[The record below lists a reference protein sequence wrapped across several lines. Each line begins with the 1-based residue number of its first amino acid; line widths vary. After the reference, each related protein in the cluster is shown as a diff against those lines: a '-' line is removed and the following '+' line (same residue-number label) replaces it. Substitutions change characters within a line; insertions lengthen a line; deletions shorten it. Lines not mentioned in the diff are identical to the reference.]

1 MFRTY
6 VLGKMKPT
14 FLYPVLF
21 ALKQL
26 QFLKRPNIGAK
37 SNSAVPKMEAV
48 GSAETLSFNC
58 QLSQP

>member
-1 MFRTY
+1 
-6 VLGKMKPT
+6 MKPT